1 MNSKPLTEAQLSTL
15 RVNKIIAELKMTK
28 AELAID
34 KAVEELLEA
43 RRNYANAAYLL
54 TQHET
59 ETSRQQTEAN
69 TESTTP

>member
-1 MNSKPLTEAQLSTL
+1 MNKSLTEAQLSTL

-43 RRNYANAAYLL
+43 RRNYATAFALL
-54 TQHET
+54 TAHEA
-59 ETSRQQTEAN
+59 ETNRQQTEAT

>member
-1 MNSKPLTEAQLSTL
+1 MNKPLTETQLSTL

-43 RRNYANAAYLL
+43 RRNYANATYLL

-69 TESTTP
+69 TGSTL